1 MNLITGFCQANE
13 LGQSFYDTAED
24 YYLPLLNYLA
34 QKKTSDTLILG
45 INGTQ
50 GAGKSTLAE
59 FLASAAAM
67 LHGWRVTCLSLDDIY
82 LSKNARESLSREVHP
97 LLRTRGVPGTHDLEL
112 GVETLSRLCELQD
125 GESLLV
131 PRFDKALDDQLPK
144 SEWYLA
150 EGEQDLVI
158 FEGWCVGC
166 RAQPT
171 AELNEPVNE
180 LESEE
185 DPDGVWR
192 SYVNKWLA
200 DYEERL
206 WSKIEIL
213 AMLKVPSFEDVYHMR
228 SEQERRL
235 VESLGRQTELSDPV
249 KLKRFISHYERLT
262 NHMLKDLPARADILM
277 QLNRDRRVFSMQPD
291 LTAPTDNQ
299 IN

>member
-1 MNLITGFCQANE
+1 MNLIDDFCQANG
-13 LGQSFYDTAED
+13 LGPSFYDTADD
-24 YYLPLLNYLA
+24 YYLPLLDYLV
-34 QKKTSDTLILG
+34 QKKTPNTLILG

-59 FLASAAAM
+59 FLASAAAT

-82 LSKNARESLSREVHP
+82 LSKSARESLSREVHP
-97 LLRTRGVPGTHDLEL
+97 LLRTRGVPGTHDLDL

-125 GESLLV
+125 GETLQV
-131 PRFDKALDDQLPK
+131 PRFDKAADDQLPK

-150 EGEQDLVI
+150 EGKQDLVI

-166 RAQPT
+166 RAQPVE
-171 AELNEPVNE
+171 ELDEPVNE
-180 LESEE
+180 LESKE
-185 DPDGVWR
+185 DPDKLWR
-192 SYVNKWLA
+192 RHVNKCHFE
-200 DYEERL
+200 YEERL

-213 AMLKVPSFEDVYHMR
+213 AMLKVSSFEDVYHMR

-249 KLKRFISHYERLT
+249 KLRRFISHYQRIT
-262 NHMLKDLPARADILM
+262 NYMLADLPARADILM
-277 QLNRDRRVFSMQPD
+277 KLNRDRRVFSMRPD
-291 LTAPTDNQ
+291 LTANTANQ